1 MSSLRIFGIF
11 LSILFYFLIFFLFNK
26 KKVKKNIVILFTL
39 FVTFLLAV
47 SVYPNFASIL
57 PYLFDIKKSRNYR
70 LIALLIMSS
79 LFGWFFIFY
88 LLNKIVKVK
97 DKLNDFFD
105 QLAILNFENH
115 FGKDFKFSN
124 IVVIIPAYNEEKSIG
139 TVLSD
144 MPKKVNNLDLNTLVV
159 VDGGND
165 GTYDV
170 VDSLGTPVARTIVN
184 RGGGL
189 TLRLGY
195 KLALKHGAKIIVT
208 MDADGQHDPNEIA
221 DILAPIINSE
231 ADFVVG
237 SRILGNAKN
246 TPFLRKI
253 GILVFSRIISLLTFT
268 RLTDCSNGF
277 RAIKSDGLN
286 KLLLK
291 EEQYYSPEL
300 LIEAARNGLIIK
312 EVPITVHERTHG
324 VSKKGRDLMYGI
336 KFAKTI
342 LKTILRGKK

>member
-1 MSSLRIFGIF
+1 MSSLRIFGILLSVSFYLFFF
-11 LSILFYFLIFFLFNK
+11 LLFKKKRIKKNMLILFSLF
-26 KKVKKNIVILFTL
+26 I
-39 FVTFLLAV
+39 TFLLAV
-47 SVYPNFASIL
+47 SIYPNFANIL
-57 PYLFDIKKSRNYR
+57 SYLFNIKKSRNYR
-70 LIALLIMSS
+70 LIALLILSS

-105 QLAILNFENH
+105 QSAISEFEKR
-115 FGKDFKFSN
+115 FGKDFNFSD
-124 IVVIIPAYNEEKSIG
+124 IVVIIPAYNEEKSIRN
-139 TVLSD
+139 VLTD
-144 MPKKVNNLDLNTLVV
+144 MPKKINNLDLNTLVI
-159 VDGGND
+159 VDGGDD
-165 GTYDV
+165 GTYDIT
-170 VDSLGTPVARTIVN
+170 DSLDTPVARTLVN

-195 KLALKHGAKIIVT
+195 RLALKHGAKIIVT

-237 SRILGNAKN
+237 SRILGSARN
-246 TPFLRKI
+246 TPFLRKT
-253 GILVFSRIISLLTFT
+253 GILVFSKIISLLTFT

-277 RAIKSDGLN
+277 RAIKADGLN

-312 EVPITVHERTHG
+312 EVPIIVHERTHG
-324 VSKKGRDLMYGI
+324 VSKKGTDLMYGL